1 MERLLEVPPLWDGR
15 SRGSRRPER
24 PAFEVGTRVQKE
36 EGLSS
41 GLNRSTE
48 SSSPPLSKRP
58 RRPLPL
64 PSPPGELRLLNPT
77 RWAGLHGSLLAR
89 RHHPNLPREAPVTSH
104 PRAQG
109 PGRFRLLP
117 EVGRPEP
124 LAYGTR
130 LQEEGTASPGAPPPA
145 LEHLGAGWV
154 GV

>member
-1 MERLLEVPPLWDGR
+1 MAAYWPDAITPTSPGKLQLLP
-15 SRGSRRPER
+15 
-24 PAFEVGTRVQKE
+24 T
-36 EGLSS
+36 
-41 GLNRSTE
+41 
-48 SSSPPLSKRP
+48 
-58 RRPLPL
+58 
-64 PSPPGELRLLNPT
+64 PG
-77 RWAGLHGSLLAR
+77 
-89 RHHPNLPREAPVTSH
+89 